1 MAIVRRS
8 NTYFFTSSLGS
19 LCESSPLFSKT
30 HIMKAMQK
38 LLVVAAMILS
48 GLSVSAQSRKDAFWV
63 VEGNP
68 SRQQYT
74 IVRFYSGDR
83 RLIGEERVERKWI
96 DLTRKRN
103 LRSLNR
109 KLQQKLDAD
118 SASRMAVVR
127 KKD

>member
-1 MAIVRRS
+1 M
-8 NTYFFTSSLGS
+8 
-19 LCESSPLFSKT
+19 KT
-30 HIMKAMQK
+30 MQK
-38 LLVVAAMILS
+38 FLVLAAMISS

-74 IVRFYSGDR
+74 IVRFYAGDR

-109 KLQQKLDAD
+109 RLQQKLDAD
-118 SASRMAVVR
+118 SVSRLAVVK

>member
-1 MAIVRRS
+1 
-8 NTYFFTSSLGS
+8 
-19 LCESSPLFSKT
+19 
-30 HIMKAMQK
+30 MKAMQNF
-38 LLVVAAMILS
+38 LVVAAMILS
-48 GLSVSAQSRKDAFWV
+48 GLKVSAQSGKDAFWV

-83 RLIGEERVERKWI
+83 RLIGEERVDRKWI

-109 KLQQKLDAD
+109 KLQQKLEAD